1 MQAIQALQVR
11 LEAELKEFRSLQKQI
26 GNYQNSR
33 AQYLTQVNENDMVKK
48 ELELVEA
55 DGEIFK
61 LIGPALIKQEKT
73 EALSN
78 VNKRLEFIKGELKKV
93 DTTIGDLEKKSEDKK
108 NKVMELQQQMQ
119 QLASKQQQ

>member
-11 LEAELKEFRSLQKQI
+11 LEAELKEFRSLQKRELRDAKMKLLPFAEI

-108 NKVMELQQQMQ
+108 NK
-119 QLASKQQQ
+119 